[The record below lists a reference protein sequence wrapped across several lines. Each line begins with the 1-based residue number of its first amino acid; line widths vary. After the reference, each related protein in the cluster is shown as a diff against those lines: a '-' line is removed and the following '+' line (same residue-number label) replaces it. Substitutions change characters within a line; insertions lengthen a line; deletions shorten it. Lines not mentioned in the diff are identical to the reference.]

1 MSLLREFEQR
11 IESLLEG
18 FFTRQ
23 FKSGVQ
29 PVEIA
34 KKLVREMDAHR
45 SISVSKVYVPN
56 HYVIVTSE
64 KDAEKLK
71 PFEKTLISE
80 FQNFLVSHAK
90 KEGYDLLGLPQIEFK
105 NSPKLLLGEIVIES
119 YLESREVDTAKT
131 GGAKMVETDVDLGAK
146 KDAYLV
152 RADADKET
160 RLLLTAISTK
170 IGRAS
175 DNQIVIPDPNVSRY
189 HARVENLGSRYIL
202 KDLAST
208 NGTFVNGTKVDERI
222 LKNGDVIMIGTTK
235 LQFRRE
241 SGV

>member
-1 MSLLREFEQR
+1 MSLLREFELR

-56 HYVIVTSE
+56 HYVITTSE
-64 KDAEKLK
+64 EDAEKLK
-71 PFEKTLISE
+71 PFEKTLIPE
-80 FQNFLVSHAK
+80 FQSFLVSHAK
-90 KEGYDLLGLPQIEFK
+90 KEGYELVGLPQIEFK
-105 NSPKLLLGEIVIES
+105 SLSKLSLGELVIES
-119 YLESREVDTAKT
+119 SLESREVEAAKT
-131 GGAKMVETDVDLGAK
+131 GVTKMLRLNAGPDTKEG
-146 KDAYLV
+146 AYLV
-152 RADADKET
+152 KFDAGKET
-160 RLLLTAISTK
+160 RLLLATPFTK

-175 DNQIVIPDPNVSRY
+175 DNDIVIRDPNVSRH
-189 HARVENLGSRYIL
+189 HAQIENQGSRYLL
-202 KDLAST
+202 KDLSST
-208 NGTFVNGTKVDERI
+208 NGTFINGAAVDEHV
-222 LKNGDVIMIGTTK
+222 LKNRDVIVIGTTK